1 MLSKV
6 FPVSHRPVHCKS
18 KVTCRT
24 VGRPSFSSK
33 CENREVKAGARTHGS
48 PEGWSRELF
57 GLAASFLLVVSP
69 ALTANAM
76 DDQLGRNGPMQ
87 SIDIVSD
94 ANVGD
99 MINEIESAEIPLL
112 QEDMAKLK
120 ASDATEGVEKE
131 LQVIEQEAATLA
143 EKEVQGMERDEL
155 ARETGGIL
163 DQLNALKS
171 MMRSLQ

>member
-6 FPVSHRPVHCKS
+6 VSVSHRPVHCKS
-18 KVTCRT
+18 KETCRK
-24 VGRPSFSSK
+24 VGKPSFSSK
-33 CENREVKAGARTHGS
+33 YENHEVKASAGRQGS

-57 GLAASFLLVVSP
+57 GLAASVLLVASP

-120 ASDATEGVEKE
+120 ASDATEGVERE

-143 EKEVQGMERDEL
+143 EKEEQGVERDEL
-155 ARETGGIL
+155 ARETGGVL

>member
-1 MLSKV
+1 
-6 FPVSHRPVHCKS
+6 
-18 KVTCRT
+18 
-24 VGRPSFSSK
+24 
-33 CENREVKAGARTHGS
+33 
-48 PEGWSRELF
+48 
-57 GLAASFLLVVSP
+57 
-69 ALTANAM
+69 
-76 DDQLGRNGPMQ
+76 MQ

-120 ASDATEGVEKE
+120 PSDATEGVEKE
-131 LQVIEQEAATLA
+131 LQLIEQEAATLA
-143 EKEVQGMERDEL
+143 EQEEQGMERDEL
-155 ARETGGIL
+155 ARETGGLL

>member
-1 MLSKV
+1 M
-6 FPVSHRPVHCKS
+6 C
-18 KVTCRT
+18 
-24 VGRPSFSSK
+24 
-33 CENREVKAGARTHGS
+33 A
-48 PEGWSRELF
+48 
-57 GLAASFLLVVSP
+57 
-69 ALTANAM
+69 ANAM
-76 DDQLGRNGPMQ
+76 DDQLGRKGPMQ
-87 SIDIVSD
+87 SIDVVSD

-120 ASDATEGVEKE
+120 ASDATEGVERE

-143 EKEVQGMERDEL
+143 EKEEQGVERDEL
-155 ARETGGIL
+155 ARETGGVL